1 MLAQDIPTVKV
12 NDIVQSFGKGTHL
25 WSLFGAVSCFF
36 LCLDKGQCRNTYLVN
51 RPTGQ
56 FLLLFIGSVYIDCI
70 QPCTGI
76 QGYMILGGTTN
87 TWEK

>member
-25 WSLFGAVSCFF
+25 WLLSGAVSGF

-70 QPCTGI
+70 
-76 QGYMILGGTTN
+76 
-87 TWEK
+87 